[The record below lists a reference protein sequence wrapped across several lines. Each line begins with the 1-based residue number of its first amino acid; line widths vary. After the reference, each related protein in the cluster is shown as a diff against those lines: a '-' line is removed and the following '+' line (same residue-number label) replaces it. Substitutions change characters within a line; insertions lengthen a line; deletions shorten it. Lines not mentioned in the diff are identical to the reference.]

1 MARHHDSDGSGRG
14 AVQCLRI
21 DRHAHVR
28 ACWRRNPLRNVSPFD
43 WRRCHL
49 KGLTLRLAGVIGA
62 CFVVACGD
70 ETSAPV
76 EQLGADAE
84 SYWPDVS
91 WRTASPAQVGVDERA
106 ITDLVAQL
114 RAGSLGAEHGLVIVR
129 KGYVI
134 ADEYFAGWTAD
145 SIHTEQSVTKSVTS
159 LVTGIAIARGDLQ
172 GVDQPLVELFD
183 RYAPIANLDDRKQA
197 LTVRDVLTMRTGM
210 DWNEDSYAGSPLEQ
224 LNQLR
229 TDWLRFVIDWPMRE
243 QPGTRWQY
251 NSGGVIA
258 LGGAIGLAAGMNTA
272 DYARTYLLR
281 PIGITGDKWVRGFP
295 DLLPHTGGGLFMTT
309 RDLAR
314 VGYLVLRRGKWNGTE
329 IVRDA
334 WITESTRPLVT
345 PTYRLGGRTSSYGYL
360 WWLYTLAGG
369 QPDASTTDLVIAAI
383 GAQGQ
388 WLFVVPKYDL
398 VVAINAGN
406 ANRPDPGLD
415 MLFGTILPAMR

>member
-1 MARHHDSDGSGRG
+1 M
-14 AVQCLRI
+14 
-21 DRHAHVR
+21 
-28 ACWRRNPLRNVSPFD
+28 
-43 WRRCHL
+43 
-49 KGLTLRLAGVIGA
+49 TLRLAGVVAA
-62 CFVVACGD
+62 CLVVACGD

-84 SYWPDVS
+84 SYWPAAS

-106 ITDLVAQL
+106 ISNLVAQL
-114 RAGSLGAEHGLVIVR
+114 RSGSLGAEHALVIVR

-134 ADEYFAGWTAD
+134 ADEYFAGWPAD

-159 LVTGIAIARGDLQ
+159 LVTGIAIARGDLR
-172 GVDQPLVELFD
+172 GVTQPLVELYS
-183 RYAPIANLDDRKQA
+183 RYAPIANLDERKRA

-210 DWNEDSYAGSPLEQ
+210 DWNEDTYAGSPLEQ
-224 LNQLR
+224 LNQLQ

-281 PIGITGDKWVRGFP
+281 PIEITEDKWVRGFP
-295 DLLPHTGGGLFMTT
+295 DLLPHTGGGLFMST

-314 VGYLVLRRGKWNGTE
+314 VGYLVLRRGNWNGTQVVPE
-329 IVRDA
+329 A
-334 WITESTRPLVT
+334 WLTESTRPLVT
-345 PTYRLGGRTSSYGYL
+345 PTYRIGGRTSSYGYL
-360 WWLYTLAGG
+360 WWLYTLDGG
-369 QPDASTTDLVIAAI
+369 LPDASTTDLVIAAS
-383 GAQGQ
+383 GARGQ

-398 VVAINAGN
+398 VVAINADITTG
-406 ANRPDPGLD
+406 PDPALD
-415 MLFGTILPAMR
+415 MLFETILPAMR

>member
-1 MARHHDSDGSGRG
+1 
-14 AVQCLRI
+14 
-21 DRHAHVR
+21 
-28 ACWRRNPLRNVSPFD
+28 
-43 WRRCHL
+43 
-49 KGLTLRLAGVIGA
+49 LRLAGVVA
-62 CFVVACGD
+62 TCLLVACGD

-84 SYWPDVS
+84 SYWPADS
-91 WRTASPAQVGVDERA
+91 WRTASPGQVDVDERA
-106 ITDLVAQL
+106 ISDLVTQL
-114 RAGSLGAEHGLVIVR
+114 RSGSLGAEHALVIVR

-159 LVTGIAIARGDLQ
+159 LVTGIAIARGDLR
-172 GVDQPLVELFD
+172 GVSQPLVDLYS

-210 DWNEDSYAGSPLEQ
+210 DWNEDTYAGSPLEQ
-224 LNQLR
+224 LNNLR

-295 DLLPHTGGGLFMTT
+295 DLVPHTGGGLYMTT

-314 VGYLVLRRGKWNGTE
+314 VGYLVLRRGEWNGTQVVPE
-329 IVRDA
+329 A
-334 WITESTRPLVT
+334 WLSESTRPLVT
-345 PTYRLGGRTSSYGYL
+345 PTYRIGGRTSSYGYL
-360 WWLYTLAGG
+360 WWLYTLSGG
-369 QPDASTTDLVIAAI
+369 LPDASTTDLVIAAS

-388 WLFVVPKYDL
+388 WLFVVPRYDL
-398 VVAINAGN
+398 VVAINADIRNG
-406 ANRPDPGLD
+406 PDPALN
-415 MLFGTILPAMR
+415 MVFGTILPAMR